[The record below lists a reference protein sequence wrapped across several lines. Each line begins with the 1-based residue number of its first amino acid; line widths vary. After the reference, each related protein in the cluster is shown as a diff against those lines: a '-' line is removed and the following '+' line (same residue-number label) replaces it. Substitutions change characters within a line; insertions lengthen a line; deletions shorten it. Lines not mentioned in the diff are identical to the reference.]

1 MGCCGSKE
9 KVIFI
14 GSLGDPRAIEA
25 DIEAIN
31 YVIEKFKIKPVYNE
45 HKKLYQK
52 KP

>member
-14 GSLGDPRAIEA
+14 RSLGNTGDIEA
-25 DIEAIN
+25 DNEAIN
-31 YVIEKFKIKPVYNE
+31 YAIEKFKLRPVYDE